1 MALLRHLCFPSTTS
15 FLTAQP
21 LQKPLHSI
29 LSFSSSFSPLSHALP
44 LRTTGRINLFHI
56 SASAQTQSP
65 PPASPSTAV
74 TVDTPQNDE
83 EEEFSRTRLIAQ
95 NIPWT
100 CTAQD
105 IRSLFEKYGTVLDVE
120 LSMHN
125 KTRNRGL
132 AFISMGSPEEALA
145 ALSNLESYEFEGR
158 AIKVNYANPQK
169 KKPSSPVQ
177 RKPVTPYN
185 LFIANLPYQARA
197 KDLREF
203 FSSGNCNVVS
213 AEVIFHENPRRSSG
227 YGFVSFGSKEEA
239 DTALSSF
246 QGQMFMG
253 RPLRVARSRRFVKRE
268 NKMSDQTEDVANP
281 LNSNSEQ
288 SGEGDDI

>member
-44 LRTTGRINLFHI
+44 LRTTRRINLFHV

-120 LSMHN
+120 VLFFFTFKLVLVS
-125 KTRNRGL
+125 
-132 AFISMGSPEEALA
+132 
-145 ALSNLESYEFEGR
+145 
-158 AIKVNYANPQK
+158 
-169 KKPSSPVQ
+169 
-177 RKPVTPYN
+177 TPTP
-185 LFIANLPYQARA
+185 LFFPPFLFT
-197 KDLREF
+197 DLGIGIVL
-203 FSSGNCNVVS
+203 FSCVC
-213 AEVIFHENPRRSSG
+213 
-227 YGFVSFGSKEEA
+227 
-239 DTALSSF
+239 
-246 QGQMFMG
+246 
-253 RPLRVARSRRFVKRE
+253 
-268 NKMSDQTEDVANP
+268 
-281 LNSNSEQ
+281 
-288 SGEGDDI
+288 